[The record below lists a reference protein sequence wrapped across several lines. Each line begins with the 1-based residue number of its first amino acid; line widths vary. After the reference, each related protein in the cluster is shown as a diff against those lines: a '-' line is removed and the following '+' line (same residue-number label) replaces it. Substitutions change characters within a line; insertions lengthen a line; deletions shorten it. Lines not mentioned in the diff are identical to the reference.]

1 MFIEKEIIIGEGENA
16 INVTAI
22 LNAIIAF
29 VLKVV
34 KFEFPEA
41 GEIL

>member
-1 MFIEKEIIIGEGENA
+1 MIEKEIIIAGVN
-16 INVTAI
+16 ITDI
-22 LNAIIAF
+22 LNTIIAF

>member
-1 MFIEKEIIIGEGENA
+1 MIKKEIIIAGVS
-16 INVTAI
+16 ITDI
-22 LNAIIAF
+22 LNTIIDF

>member
-1 MFIEKEIIIGEGENA
+1 MELKDIKIGD
-16 INVTAI
+16 IDVTAI

-34 KFEFPEA
+34 KFEFPEL
-41 GEIL
+41 GEIIK